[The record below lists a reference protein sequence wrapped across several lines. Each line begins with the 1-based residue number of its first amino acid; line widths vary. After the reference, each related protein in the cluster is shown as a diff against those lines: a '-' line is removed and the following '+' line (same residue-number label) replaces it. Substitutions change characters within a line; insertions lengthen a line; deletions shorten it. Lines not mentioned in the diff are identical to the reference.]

1 MAFQLTDVVPWGR
14 TLEEYEAMFSLT
26 EQDLR
31 GSILGCGD
39 GPASFNA
46 EATVLGSHVV
56 SADPIYQFSA
66 AALQSR
72 IDETAAVIGE
82 QLKQNLNEFVW
93 DHFPTPEAL
102 IGARMAAI
110 SNLPRRLRRRSRGR
124 ALYRGCAAQS
134 SFRGR
139 ELRSCV
145 VRPFLVP
152 LQRAVRSRLSP
163 ELHLGIVP
171 RSQRS
176 AHLSVVRIGIRSL
189 ETFGRDHGSPRE

>member
-93 DHFPTPEAL
+93 DQAHE
-102 IGARMAAI
+102 RMCI
-110 SNLPRRLRRRSRGR
+110 DFM
-124 ALYRGCAAQS
+124 S
-134 SFRGR
+134 S
-139 ELRSCV
+139 L
-145 VRPFLVP
+145 
-152 LQRAVRSRLSP
+152 
-163 ELHLGIVP
+163 
-171 RSQRS
+171 
-176 AHLSVVRIGIRSL
+176 VRI
-189 ETFGRDHGSPRE
+189 